1 MKKIP
6 EIENDLVNDMLAFG
20 FGLMQIKAALEDGSW
35 QAQAGISQEEAEEAY
50 AHVMRCIASLATG
63 KPHVYH

>member
-1 MKKIP
+1 MIV
-6 EIENDLVNDMLAFG
+6 NDLVQDMIELG
-20 FGLMQIKAALEDGSW
+20 FDLMQIKAALEDGSW

-50 AHVMRCIASLATG
+50 AHVMRCIASVATG

>member
-1 MKKIP
+1 MTEVFI
-6 EIENDLVNDMLAFG
+6 NDLMQDMLDAG

-50 AHVMRCIASLATG
+50 AHVLRCIATLSTG
-63 KPHVYH
+63 KPNVYH

>member
-1 MKKIP
+1 MN
-6 EIENDLVNDMLAFG
+6 EFFMNDLVNDLLEAG
-20 FGLMQIKAALEDGSW
+20 FDLKQVKAALQDGSW

-50 AHVMRCIASLATG
+50 AHVLRCIASLSTG